1 MGGGGRVKP
10 FNFSAE
16 SQRQTRKAA
25 EERARIHRWRVPGR
39 SRVTHPAHGSVV
51 VPHCSNLA
59 AILNAAEVWGC
70 NWVEILDAQVWAAQ
84 GEQAV
89 PMPTLYK

>member
-1 MGGGGRVKP
+1 MEWNLNRTD
-10 FNFSAE
+10 
-16 SQRQTRKAA
+16 TRAA
-25 EERARIHRWRVPGR
+25 AARRARIHRWSVPGR
-39 SRVTHPAHGSVV
+39 AVV

-84 GEQAV
+84 GEQAA
-89 PMPTLYK
+89 PMPTLHK

>member
-1 MGGGGRVKP
+1 MGGDRERMEW
-10 FNFSAE
+10 NLN
-16 SQRQTRKAA
+16 RTDTRAA
-25 EERARIHRWRVPGR
+25 AARRARIHRWSVPGR
-39 SRVTHPAHGSVV
+39 ARVTHPAHGAVV

-84 GEQAV
+84 GEQAA
-89 PMPTLYK
+89 PMPTLHK